1 MLCLHCY
8 YQVHLPHMAIIIYSQ
23 TISLYITFSSDIL
36 LITLCF
42 VSFTLDGSLNC
53 KRAIVQCTDIIVESN
68 IDPIV
73 LARKLYSK
81 EIISED
87 VYKVVKDKKTGD
99 TSTDRLDYIL
109 DDLKD
114 HVKHNASAFM
124 IFLDILRD
132 DTLNRQDLADKIMS
146 KYKGMIH

>member
-1 MLCLHCY
+1 MFC
-8 YQVHLPHMAIIIYSQ
+8 
-23 TISLYITFSSDIL
+23 FFIL
-36 LITLCF
+36 EGT
-42 VSFTLDGSLNC
+42 LNC
-53 KRAIVQCTDIIVESN
+53 EICKRTLVQCTDTIVESN

-87 VYKVVKDKKTGD
+87 VYKIVKDKKTGD

-114 HVKHNASAFM
+114 HVKRNASAFM

-132 DTLNRQDLADKIMS
+132 DGLNRQDLADKIIS
-146 KYKGMIH
+146 KYTGMLH

>member
-1 MLCLHCY
+1 M
-8 YQVHLPHMAIIIYSQ
+8 
-23 TISLYITFSSDIL
+23 F
-36 LITLCF
+36 CF
-42 VSFTLDGSLNC
+42 FTLEGTLNPEIC
-53 KRAIVQCTDIIVESN
+53 RRTLVQCTDTIVESN

-87 VYKVVKDKKTGD
+87 VYKIVKDKKTQD
-99 TSTDRLDYIL
+99 TSADRLDYIL

-114 HVKHNASAFM
+114 HVKHNASTFM

-132 DTLNRQDLADKIMS
+132 DHLNQQDLADKIMS
-146 KYKGMIH
+146 KYKGMIY